1 MPRRQ
6 NKLAPE
12 GVAEKVGNF
21 LLNLAVA
28 VGWLLRRLAGIFTGK
43 SKEQ

>member
-12 GVAEKVGNF
+12 GLAAKAKNF

-43 SKEQ
+43 KDK

>member
-12 GVAEKVGNF
+12 GVAEKAGNF

-28 VGWLLRRLAGIFTGK
+28 IGWLLRRLAGIFTGK
-43 SKEQ
+43 RQK

>member
-1 MPRRQ
+1 MPPQR

-12 GVAEKVGNF
+12 GLAAKAGNF

-28 VGWLLRRLAGIFTGK
+28 VLWLLRKAAGVVTGK
-43 SKEQ
+43 RE

>member
-12 GVAEKVGNF
+12 GVAEKAGNF

-28 VGWLLRRLAGIFTGK
+28 VGWLLRRLAGIVTGK
-43 SKEQ
+43 RQK